1 MSTEAKVSSS
11 KEETVALIEE
21 VLDAIR
27 PYIQNDGGDVEFIN
41 IDDDGIVSVRLLGA
55 CVGCGMAGVTVSQGI
70 EQSLIEE
77 VPGVIGVDLIQDNW
91 F

>member
-1 MSTEAKVSSS
+1 MNNKQ
-11 KEETVALIEE
+11 ETIAQIEE

-41 IDDDGIVSVRLLGA
+41 LTDDGIVEIRLLGA
-55 CVGCGMAGVTVSQGI
+55 CVGCGLADVTVTQGI

-77 VPGVIGVDLIQDNW
+77 IPGIIGVDLVQDNW

>member
-1 MSTEAKVSSS
+1 MLQRD
-11 KEETVALIEE
+11 ETIAQVEE

-41 IDDDGIVSVRLLGA
+41 LTDDGIVEIRLLGA
-55 CVGCGMAGVTVSQGI
+55 CVGCGLADITVTQGI
-70 EQSLIEE
+70 EQSLLEE
-77 VPGVIGVDLIQDNW
+77 VPGIIGVDLVQDNW

>member
-1 MSTEAKVSSS
+1 MTDK
-11 KEETVALIEE
+11 KETIAQIEE

-41 IDDDGIVSVRLLGA
+41 LTDDGIVEIRLLGA
-55 CVGCGMAGVTVSQGI
+55 CVGCGLADVTVTQGI

-77 VPGVIGVDLIQDNW
+77 IPGIIGVDLLQDNW
-91 F
+91 Y

>member
-1 MSTEAKVSSS
+1 MTDK
-11 KEETVALIEE
+11 KETIAQIEE

-41 IDDDGIVSVRLLGA
+41 LTDDGIVEIRLLGA
-55 CVGCGMAGVTVSQGI
+55 CVGCGLADVTVTQGI

-77 VPGVIGVDLIQDNW
+77 IPGIIGVDLIQDNW
-91 F
+91 Y